1 MRHMILNF
9 ETLGCTETQLACL
22 VRPPIC
28 ILRSRFS
35 DN

>member
-1 MRHMILNF
+1 MILHF
-9 ETLGCTETQLACL
+9 ETLGCTETPLACL
-22 VRPPIC
+22 VRTPIC